1 MTCIMCVSQSSV
13 SCRSE
18 SRLTVRGQGSLVL
31 SDVTSRDTGVY
42 TCRAV
47 NSDDASD
54 AVAHV
59 RVIGK

>member
-1 MTCIMCVSQSSV
+1 M